1 MPEKIPDTR
10 RNVLLLGLVSFI
22 NDTASKIIIPLLP
35 LFIAHQGGNGL
46 AIGLIAGLSDSVASL
61 MKLLA
66 GYWSDR
72 FAHRMPFVFSGY
84 LIASFSKLLLA
95 FSTSWPQT
103 LALRI
108 GERLGK
114 GIRSAPRDALLASA
128 TKQKT
133 RGRGFGIH
141 RAMDSGGALFGTL
154 LVLGLYWF
162 LNLDFEAIFLIAGII
177 SFVSLIPLF
186 WVRETRGKIN
196 HKLKL
201 NIRGLPPTLKRFMLI
216 AFTYALANFSY
227 MFFILR
233 AQGAF
238 EGRMAVAIPLLLY
251 ALFQLSSTLFAIPA
265 GVLSD
270 RVGRQRVLIVG
281 YGLFTLLCMGFLYA
295 ESLLP
300 LLLLFLLYGLNFAFV
315 EATERA
321 YVADLAG
328 QEERGTALGAYHMA
342 TSLAA
347 LPAGLLAGLLWDIN
361 PLYTFATGALLS
373 FAAMAM
379 LIAMPSPSN
388 PESTQSD

>member
-1 MPEKIPDTR
+1 MPKKTPDTQ

-72 FAHRMPFVFSGY
+72 FAHRMPFVFGGY

-103 LALRI
+103 LVLRI

-128 TKQKT
+128 TKQRT
-133 RGRGFGIH
+133 RGKGFGIH

-154 LVLGLYWF
+154 LVFGLYWF
-162 LNLDFEAIFLIAGII
+162 LNLEFEAIFLIAGVI

-196 HKLKL
+196 HQLKL
-201 NIRGLPPTLKRFMLI
+201 HLGGLHPTLKRFMLI

-238 EGRMAVAIPLLLY
+238 EGRQAVAIPLLLY

-281 YGLFTLLCMGFLYA
+281 YALFTLLCMGFLYT
-295 ESLLP
+295 ESLWQ

-347 LPAGLLAGLLWDIN
+347 LPAGLLAGWLWDID

-373 FAAMAM
+373 FAAVAM
-379 LIAMPSPSN
+379 LIVMPSPTN
-388 PESTQSD
+388 TESTQSS

>member
-1 MPEKIPDTR
+1 MPDTSNAAR

-35 LFIAHQGGNGL
+35 LFIAQQGGTGL

-61 MKLLA
+61 MKLFA

-72 FAHRMPFVFSGY
+72 FAHRMPFVFGGY
-84 LIASFSKLLLA
+84 IIASFSKLLLA
-95 FSTSWPQT
+95 FSASWPQT
-103 LALRI
+103 LVLRV

-114 GIRSAPRDALLASA
+114 GIRSAPRDALLASS
-128 TKQKT
+128 TQRKT
-133 RGRGFGIH
+133 RGKGFGIH

-162 LNLDFEAIFLIAGII
+162 LHLGYEAIFLTAGVI
-177 SFVSLIPLF
+177 SFISLIPLF

-196 HKLKL
+196 HQLKL
-201 NIRGLPPTLKRFMLI
+201 HLRGLQPTLKRFMLI
-216 AFTYALANFSY
+216 AFIYALANFSY

-238 EGRMAVAIPLLLY
+238 EGRLAVAIPLLLY
-251 ALFQLSSTLFAIPA
+251 ALFQFSSTLFAIPA
-265 GVLSD
+265 GILSD

-281 YGLFTLLCMGFLYA
+281 YALFTLLCMGFLYA
-295 ESLLP
+295 ESFWP
-300 LLLLFLLYGLNFAFV
+300 LLMLFLLYGLNFAFV

-328 QEERGTALGAYHMA
+328 HKERGTALGAYHMA

-373 FAAMAM
+373 FAALLM
-379 LIAMPSPSN
+379 LGTLRLSAREAN
-388 PESTQSD
+388 R